1 MSTNPTP
8 PAVAT
13 AFMKTSWRA
22 MKIHDIK
29 QNLLEAIVE
38 DPEIG
43 HSTNITVDV
52 RAGAEGSDPEIELV
66 GKVDSE
72 KDKARTEEVA
82 RVNTAG
88 EASITNNLIVG

>member
-8 PAVAT
+8 PAAAT
-13 AFMKTSWRA
+13 AFMKTSWRT
-22 MKIHDIK
+22 MQTHDIK

-43 HSTNITVDV
+43 HSTNITVNI
-52 RAGAEGSDPEIELV
+52 RAGSQGSGPEIELV

-72 KDKARTEEVA
+72 KDKARTEEVV

-88 EASITNNLIVG
+88 EASITNNLILG